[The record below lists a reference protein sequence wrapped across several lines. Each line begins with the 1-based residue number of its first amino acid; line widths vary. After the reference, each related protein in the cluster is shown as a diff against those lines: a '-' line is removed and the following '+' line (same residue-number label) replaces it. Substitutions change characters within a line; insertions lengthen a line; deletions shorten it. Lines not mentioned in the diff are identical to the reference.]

1 MDVNKEDNE
10 TKESSQR
17 FLNLLEAGSL
27 AYSEI
32 IEYAFVIFG
41 ITKHGKTTLSH
52 HLVKNSLRPYMNK
65 T

>member
-10 TKESSQR
+10 AKESPQR

-32 IEYAFVIFG
+32 IEYAFVVFG

-52 HLVKNSLRPYMNK
+52 HLVHNSL
-65 T
+65 